1 MAFDGFIT
9 KTVCEELKTC
19 LLDGKINKVFEP
31 TKNEIV
37 LSIYSHGSQYA
48 LLINIDSNQ
57 YRMHLTTHSKP
68 NPLSA
73 S

>member
-1 MAFDGFIT
+1 MKGRFLMAFDGFIT

-48 LLINIDSNQ
+48 LLTILILINIVCI
-57 YRMHLTTHSKP
+57 
-68 NPLSA
+68 
-73 S
+73 